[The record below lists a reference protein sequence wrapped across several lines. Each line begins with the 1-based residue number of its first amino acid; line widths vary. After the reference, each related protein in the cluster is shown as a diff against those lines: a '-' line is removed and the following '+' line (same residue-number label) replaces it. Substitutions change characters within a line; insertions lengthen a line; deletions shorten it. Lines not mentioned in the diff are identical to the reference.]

1 MISPVAK
8 PNRAP
13 APSGFTLI
21 ELVVVIAL
29 IGLIYAL
36 IGLRSG
42 TFSFWEEEGFLRR
55 LTETIEFL
63 HHQAV
68 IDQSFYRLDF
78 DLKEN
83 SWRVR
88 AVKVEEE
95 NENKDLES
103 LATDA
108 GSLSLELAAFL
119 NPDMG
124 RSQSLIPAPSF
135 PSLSEPQLLPKG
147 TLIEDI
153 RTMRGRQSA
162 ATSSEASI
170 YFSPRGFS
178 EFAVI
183 HLRLAG
189 VNPVTILVNP
199 FTGLTQ
205 IYREYRDFEW
215 SYGRGKKA
223 GRDD

>member
-1 MISPVAK
+1 MRQASRSIARGGLSA
-8 PNRAP
+8 
-13 APSGFTLI
+13 GFTLI

-36 IGLRSG
+36 VGLRTG

-68 IDQSFYRLDF
+68 IDQTFYRLDF

-83 SWRVR
+83 TWRVR
-88 AVKVEEE
+88 AVRVEEE

-108 GSLSLELAAFL
+108 GSLSLELASFL

-124 RSQSLIPAPSF
+124 RSQTLIPAPSF
-135 PSLSEPQLLPKG
+135 PSLSEPQLLPRG
-147 TLIEDI
+147 TIIEDI

-162 ATSSEASI
+162 TSSDEASI

-178 EFAVI
+178 EFAVL
-183 HLRLAG
+183 HLRLNG

-205 IYREYRDFEW
+205 IFREYRDFEW
-215 SYGRGKKA
+215 TYGRGKKR
-223 GRDD
+223 GKDE